1 MKVRR
6 RFSILKN
13 SRNKPRQVVLILSLC
28 AAILLPPSTNF
39 GQALTAEDLKR
50 DRNRGLAML
59 QLMKDYLKEYYYDP
73 KFHGMDL
80 DVRFK
85 VAEEKIKEAV
95 NIGQVLGIIAQ
106 TVSELNDSHTFF
118 VPPPRPVDVD
128 YGWTMQIIGD
138 SAYVVSVQKDS
149 DAEKQQLHPGDQVL
163 SVDGFR
169 PTRQSL
175 WKMEYNY
182 NVLRPQPGKRVVVKT
197 PEGEQRELALKAKVE
212 KRPKQIN
219 LRELYNSIYEEQEDE
234 KKLARFVEL
243 KAGDV
248 FIWKLREFG
257 LTESRVDETMK
268 RASQHKAL
276 VLDLRG
282 NGGGYE
288 ITLKRLV
295 GYFFD
300 REVTLGEVKRRK
312 EIKTIKAKSRGDRAF
327 KGPLAVLVDSES
339 GSAAEI
345 FARIIQLEKRGV
357 VIGDRTAGA
366 VMRSV
371 YRPGLLGDMSSGNMI
386 PYGASITDADFI
398 MPDKQRLEVVGV
410 VPDEVSLPSP
420 ADLAARR
427 DPVLAKAVALLG
439 GNISPEEAGA
449 LFPLEDEK

>member
-1 MKVRR
+1 
-6 RFSILKN
+6 LKN
-13 SRNKPRQVVLILSLC
+13 SPNKPRRVVLILSLC
-28 AAILLPPSTNF
+28 AVILLPPSTIF
-39 GQALTAEDLKR
+39 GQAPTAEDLKR

-59 QLMKDYLKEYYYDP
+59 QLMKDYLKEYYYDE

-80 DVRFK
+80 NVRFK

-128 YGWTMQIIGD
+128 YGWKMQIIGD
-138 SAYVVSVQKDS
+138 SAYVVSVEKDS

-219 LRELYNSIYEEQEDE
+219 LKELYNSIYEEQEDE

-243 KAGDV
+243 KEGDV

-257 LTESRVDETMK
+257 LTESRVDETMRK
-268 RASQHKAL
+268 ASQHKAL

-300 REVTLGEVKRRK
+300 REVTIG
-312 EIKTIKAKSRGDRAF
+312 GD
-327 KGPLAVLVDSES
+327 
-339 GSAAEI
+339 
-345 FARIIQLEKRGV
+345 
-357 VIGDRTAGA
+357 
-366 VMRSV
+366 
-371 YRPGLLGDMSSGNMI
+371 
-386 PYGASITDADFI
+386 
-398 MPDKQRLEVVGV
+398 
-410 VPDEVSLPSP
+410 
-420 ADLAARR
+420 
-427 DPVLAKAVALLG
+427 
-439 GNISPEEAGA
+439 
-449 LFPLEDEK
+449 